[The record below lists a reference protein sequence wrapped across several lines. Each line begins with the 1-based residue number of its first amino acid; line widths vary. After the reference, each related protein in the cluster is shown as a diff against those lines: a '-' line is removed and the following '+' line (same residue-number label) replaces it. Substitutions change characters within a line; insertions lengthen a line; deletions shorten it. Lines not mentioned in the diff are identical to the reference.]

1 MNLYGFVVV
10 LFLNTSQIIPDGNSG
25 YLQLVQE
32 ARANYQSGHF
42 AASERCFVAAIQML
56 KPGNEIE
63 RAARL
68 AELGDVY
75 VSEDEL
81 SKAENVYAESLAIYK
96 RTSDKTSIVL
106 LTRNLAATYSLE
118 RRDDDALRLLKQA
131 LKLAGSIPKLDPAFM
146 AELLNALGITY
157 YRQGKTSKAGE
168 FFNQALQM
176 VSASQI
182 KFAIPELLNNLGAVY
197 IVEHKFQKAEHILKQ
212 ALKARE
218 SEVGPV
224 HPDLTF
230 TLVALGVLYTESGR
244 YAEAEDQ
251 YLQALKILQ
260 PAKSDFG
267 SRIARILYALSTTYV
282 KVGRRTEAE
291 ALLAEA
297 AVLARQ
303 HLGQHPD
310 MAKIV
315 EDYSTLLSNSGKTK
329 EANELRGEAKRARV
343 SNGLVINAHN
353 PF

>member
-1 MNLYGFVVV
+1 
-10 LFLNTSQIIPDGNSG
+10 
-25 YLQLVQE
+25 
-32 ARANYQSGHF
+32 
-42 AASERCFVAAIQML
+42 ML
-56 KPGNEIE
+56 
-63 RAARL
+63 A
-68 AELGDVY
+68 
-75 VSEDEL
+75 
-81 SKAENVYAESLAIYK
+81 
-96 RTSDKTSIVL
+96 
-106 LTRNLAATYSLE
+106 
-118 RRDDDALRLLKQA
+118 
-131 LKLAGSIPKLDPAFM
+131 
-146 AELLNALGITY
+146 
-157 YRQGKTSKAGE
+157 
-168 FFNQALQM
+168 
-176 VSASQI
+176 
-182 KFAIPELLNNLGAVY
+182 
-197 IVEHKFQKAEHILKQ
+197 
-212 ALKARE
+212 
-218 SEVGPV
+218 
-224 HPDLTF
+224 
-230 TLVALGVLYTESGR
+230 ESGR

-251 YLQALKILQ
+251 YLQALKILE